1 MKSLYDL
8 PVKSLGHNED
18 YQSRL
23 EDLRYRAKFP
33 NLSNYMIGV
42 NDLVVRFI
50 CDSAYATEF
59 TKTAD
64 EVWADIESI
73 DVDYHF
79 ERVQKDGFYSLTP
92 KLTIGARRD
101 YDDNL
106 GKVLS
111 IDKTKTS
118 APIEFL
124 TEDRDTEAANL
135 IKDFCDEAWAGV
147 F

>member
-50 CDSAYATEF
+50 FDSDLLSKLIDLHVTN
-59 TKTAD
+59 TKNA
-64 EVWADIESI
+64 
-73 DVDYHF
+73 
-79 ERVQKDGFYSLTP
+79 
-92 KLTIGARRD
+92 
-101 YDDNL
+101 
-106 GKVLS
+106 
-111 IDKTKTS
+111 
-118 APIEFL
+118 
-124 TEDRDTEAANL
+124 
-135 IKDFCDEAWAGV
+135 
-147 F
+147 